1 MMKLG
6 TDFRIG
12 MITDACKDDIDKNT
26 KVLDI
31 GAGNG
36 YVSYIIR
43 KKFGC
48 KVYCADIL
56 KYLEYNFPFAMIKN
70 NKIPFK
76 NKFFDVAIIND
87 TLHHME
93 KNIQIAMVK
102 EATRVAKKVL
112 IFETKRTIT
121 AMILD
126 NIMSRIHH
134 IMMPVPCTHK
144 NSSQWRKLFSDL
156 GLKYKEKRIE
166 RKWYYPLNH
175 LFFRVE
181 S

>member
-1 MMKLG
+1 MIKLG

-12 MITDACKDDIDKNT
+12 MIIDACKADINKKT

-36 YVSYIIR
+36 YVSHIIQ

-48 KVYCADIL
+48 NIYCADIL
-56 KYLEYNFPFAMIKN
+56 KYLEYNFPFSLIKD
-70 NKIPFK
+70 NKIQFK
-76 NKFFDVAIIND
+76 NKSFDVAIIND
-87 TLHHME
+87 TLHHMP
-93 KNIQIAMVK
+93 KNIQIAMIK

-121 AMILD
+121 AMVLD

-144 NSSQWRKLFSDL
+144 NSSQWRKFFFDL
-156 GLKYKEKRIE
+156 GLKYEEKAIE

-175 LFFRVE
+175 LFFVVR